1 MAVYIGFF
9 NHRTILLF
17 NQWPK
22 NLSSEDLLIKNR
34 SPHKSHETRGLE
46 GRFKV
51 REQRVDA
58 EKVEEREEDTD
69 REQQKRLRMFSNVR
83 DTGRSRTENVLFV
96 HRHPMRAWMHVKR
109 KTLCRGSKSLITRYP
124 SVFAYILLPLSV
136 TDIEGMYVFSTQT
149 PSTE

>member
-22 NLSSEDLLIKNR
+22 NLRSEDLLIKNR

-58 EKVEEREEDTD
+58 EKVE
-69 REQQKRLRMFSNVR
+69 
-83 DTGRSRTENVLFV
+83 ENVLFV